1 MGNTQKFFIKHVRLI
16 TFKGELSRTLI
27 LKVWPE
33 DSIIT
38 TWEPVRNEKLR
49 PTLDSLYQNKYLNKI
64 SK

>member
-1 MGNTQKFFIKHVRLI
+1 MGNPQKFFIKHVRLV
-16 TFKGELSRTLI
+16 TFKSELSRTLV

-49 PTLDSLYQNKYLNKI
+49 PTLDPLYQNIHLNKI
-64 SK
+64 PK